1 MTPPSAAA
9 AAAFSFT
16 STHINKKV
24 LLFCQNMMRDTQ
36 MQNRKCAHA
45 NPHAATANQLP
56 VVNRAAVK
64 EYYLV
69 CKVELEHGLL
79 P

>member
-1 MTPPSAAA
+1 
-9 AAAFSFT
+9 
-16 STHINKKV
+16 
-24 LLFCQNMMRDTQ
+24 